1 MFIRML
7 QFLAQAIP
15 FILLCLAARKA
26 NLNKIDRGRQVLMPF
41 IALLYCTIVAVILT
55 QFHSLL
61 IKIMGWIS
69 GFLPFLS
76 NAGISHYMNLFNLL
90 IVVIFLVL
98 KGIFLP
104 ILNKTWKSKNLM
116 QLTSGNFYEYE
127 EDLDKWLLKKE
138 YEQVKTYCNGIY
150 YAALGASVLI
160 FVLGQMYPKM
170 AFAQTPCYPVFGVLV
185 LGEVINYLS
194 GISRTEFIEDV
205 LGEDEE
211 SFKVANYGLLKDIL
225 KDLFGERVLYDA
237 TVDSGLDASSSF
249 ETLEEMK
256 KSENQAIRNLAGY
269 FTKLKESGQDVEPN
283 YVKSC
288 VNLIGGQSTL
298 FCNPFYRDL
307 THYLMFPIMGQLM
320 RYKKCLVI
328 MGRDSATEDVKEWL
342 EQGIFENVNT
352 SSLWKVGVLENENP
366 EIDEPDIGI
375 LKFSDL
381 YNLRLQRNHS
391 EFLSRVGFVFIVE
404 PSRLLASGQAGV
416 SLLVHRFDESKEPV
430 VYAACDRNCDGLV
443 DALSHVLK
451 TTITEVTATL
461 KSAATTSI
469 MCWKTE
475 GDYMHHRIFSN
486 VSRYLG
492 MGTEINAVALKY
504 QIANT
509 KWISSEKF
517 PVMDMKWI
525 AGQYYKKICN
535 YTDLPVS
542 QESFNRAFHVESNL
556 WNTQREENSFLVVED
571 EFQNLFEL
579 TRLFAT
585 RGTQQGFINVISE
598 NYLLRDYMLGNA
610 QTFISD
616 PKAIPTI
623 VADYARTE
631 RNTILKL
638 IMRMAEE
645 QVSEDEIVD
654 ALMVSGIKFEDPL
667 AALKNLIYKHCF
679 IKEINIRIYFREQLM
694 EDALH
699 TEVKKYYAIE
709 EETEIAEYAKKLQNA
724 YYIAEDEQ
732 GDKYYIGAKLY
743 GHVFQALI
751 PGQFLTYDGK
761 YYEVQAI
768 TPQNGVV
775 VRRAADH
782 ITDRVYYRQLRHIR
796 INDWKDDE
804 NIGGQKSVEGISIY
818 KGYCEIDI
826 ETAGYLEMT
835 SYENLNAAKEVR
847 VSGIPVRSY
856 RNKLVMK
863 LNLPD
868 VSERVRYTLCLLL
881 NEIFRTIY
889 PDAYP
894 YICAVTLV
902 DTNHAPEKL
911 KGAMYTL
918 SGKVDGSAIYIVED
932 SEIDL
937 GLIASV
943 ERNLKRYFEIITEV
957 LMWHEQKMAENPE
970 KESKPEDYETPF
982 TPEAGKEEEAAKKAR
997 EKAEKENKRF
1007 LGKIKRKL
1015 RKFWEKIT
1023 AGFKKKPK
1031 DEPVEETPTEETP
1044 IEETPEE
1051 GISEDSPTE
1060 ETTSTEK
1067 KPSGEEKTSIKEEPS
1082 TGEELPSEETTS
1094 TDERNTETGTENVMK
1109 NVMYSAEAEMDI
1121 EGEDEQ
1127 LVEQKTTK
1135 KTEYQKSCFLKYGY
1149 EEIDPYFDFG
1159 GTIKY
1164 LTKYGYDRNPLQQ
1177 VRDGVKAAEA
1187 DNAKYD
1193 PHKEGSHFCDFCG
1206 VELAGGE
1213 YELLKD
1219 GRERCN
1225 HCSSTALRTGEE
1237 FKEVYKMVV
1246 RNMEIFFG
1254 IKLNV
1259 AIKVRMTDAKT
1270 IAKHFGD
1277 EFVATPGFDGRVL
1290 GFAQKDSSGYSL
1302 YIENGSPKL
1311 AAMATIAHE
1320 LTHIWQYQ
1328 NWDEKMILSKYGKQ
1342 YRLEIY
1348 EGMAKW
1354 AEIQYLLYLNE
1365 ISYAKRQE
1373 IVTRLRDD
1381 EYGRGFIQYAK
1392 KYPLAYRHEKNA
1404 TPFGRIPPL

>member
-61 IKIMGWIS
+61 IEIMGWIS

-160 FVLGQMYPKM
+160 FVLGQMYPRM

-185 LGEVINYLS
+185 L
-194 GISRTEFIEDV
+194 
-205 LGEDEE
+205 
-211 SFKVANYGLLKDIL
+211 
-225 KDLFGERVLYDA
+225 
-237 TVDSGLDASSSF
+237 
-249 ETLEEMK
+249 
-256 KSENQAIRNLAGY
+256 
-269 FTKLKESGQDVEPN
+269 
-283 YVKSC
+283 
-288 VNLIGGQSTL
+288 
-298 FCNPFYRDL
+298 
-307 THYLMFPIMGQLM
+307 GQLM

-352 SSLWKVGVLENENP
+352 GSLWKVGVLENENP

-469 MCWKTE
+469 MCWNAE

-645 QVSEDEIVD
+645 QVCEDEIVD

-902 DTNHAPEKL
+902 DTNHVPEKL
-911 KGAMYTL
+911 KGVMYTL

-1044 IEETPEE
+1044 TEETPIEETPIEETPEE

-1060 ETTSTEK
+1060 ETTST
-1067 KPSGEEKTSIKEEPS
+1067 
-1082 TGEELPSEETTS
+1082 
-1094 TDERNTETGTENVMK
+1094 DERDTETGTENVMK

-1127 LVEQKTTK
+1127 LVEQKMTK

>member
-1 MFIRML
+1 MPVMIIRRS
-7 QFLAQAIP
+7 AI
-15 FILLCLAARKA
+15 IC
-26 NLNKIDRGRQVLMPF
+26 I
-41 IALLYCTIVAVILT
+41 I
-55 QFHSLL
+55 
-61 IKIMGWIS
+61 
-69 GFLPFLS
+69 
-76 NAGISHYMNLFNLL
+76 
-90 IVVIFLVL
+90 
-98 KGIFLP
+98 
-104 ILNKTWKSKNLM
+104 
-116 QLTSGNFYEYE
+116 YE

-237 TVDSGLDASSSF
+237 TVDSGLDVSSGF

-320 RYKKCLVI
+320 KYKKCLVI

-352 SSLWKVGVLENENP
+352 GSLWKVGVLENENP

-469 MCWKTE
+469 MCWNTE

-645 QVSEDEIVD
+645 QVCEDEIVD

-709 EETEIAEYAKKLQNA
+709 EETEIAE
-724 YYIAEDEQ
+724 
-732 GDKYYIGAKLY
+732 
-743 GHVFQALI
+743 
-751 PGQFLTYDGK
+751 
-761 YYEVQAI
+761 
-768 TPQNGVV
+768 
-775 VRRAADH
+775 
-782 ITDRVYYRQLRHIR
+782 
-796 INDWKDDE
+796 
-804 NIGGQKSVEGISIY
+804 
-818 KGYCEIDI
+818 
-826 ETAGYLEMT
+826 
-835 SYENLNAAKEVR
+835 YENLNAAKEVR

-957 LMWHEQKMAENPE
+957 LMWHEQKMAENPK

-1044 IEETPEE
+1044 TEETPIEETPEE
-1051 GISEDSPTE
+1051 GISEDSPT
-1060 ETTSTEK
+1060 
-1067 KPSGEEKTSIKEEPS
+1067 
-1082 TGEELPSEETTS
+1082 EETTS

>member
-1 MFIRML
+1 MELKLLSLSEDDKLIRECMEQASAFYGCL
-7 QFLAQAIP
+7 GKMGVTEILCDRKKAQELGADCQITGIFTGGELTAFACAFEYTGLKRNGRKWLNPGDKEWRQIETLGTNVVVIP
-15 FILLCLAARKA
+15 LLVGKE
-26 NLNKIDRGRQVLMPF
+26 KVGRL
-41 IALLYCTIVAVILT
+41 IELLREQYRDS
-55 QFHSLL
+55 HLL
-61 IKIMGWIS
+61 FRIS
-69 GFLPFLS
+69 G
-76 NAGISHYMNLFNLL
+76 
-90 IVVIFLVL
+90 
-98 KGIFLP
+98 
-104 ILNKTWKSKNLM
+104 
-116 QLTSGNFYEYE
+116 
-127 EDLDKWLLKKE
+127 
-138 YEQVKTYCNGIY
+138 EQ
-150 YAALGASVLI
+150 
-160 FVLGQMYPKM
+160 
-170 AFAQTPCYPVFGVLV
+170 
-185 LGEVINYLS
+185 
-194 GISRTEFIEDV
+194 
-205 LGEDEE
+205 
-211 SFKVANYGLLKDIL
+211 
-225 KDLFGERVLYDA
+225 
-237 TVDSGLDASSSF
+237 
-249 ETLEEMK
+249 
-256 KSENQAIRNLAGY
+256 
-269 FTKLKESGQDVEPN
+269 
-283 YVKSC
+283 
-288 VNLIGGQSTL
+288 
-298 FCNPFYRDL
+298 
-307 THYLMFPIMGQLM
+307 
-320 RYKKCLVI
+320 
-328 MGRDSATEDVKEWL
+328 
-342 EQGIFENVNT
+342 
-352 SSLWKVGVLENENP
+352 
-366 EIDEPDIGI
+366 
-375 LKFSDL
+375 
-381 YNLRLQRNHS
+381 
-391 EFLSRVGFVFIVE
+391 
-404 PSRLLASGQAGV
+404 
-416 SLLVHRFDESKEPV
+416 
-430 VYAACDRNCDGLV
+430 
-443 DALSHVLK
+443 
-451 TTITEVTATL
+451 
-461 KSAATTSI
+461 
-469 MCWKTE
+469 
-475 GDYMHHRIFSN
+475 
-486 VSRYLG
+486 
-492 MGTEINAVALKY
+492 
-504 QIANT
+504 
-509 KWISSEKF
+509 SEKF
-517 PVMDMKWI
+517 QEDLAVVSEKNLKSHRYDA
-525 AGQYYKKICN
+525 AGENVWLFHFAPQIRMEDTYFEEEILLILPGQEVLLEMGIEEAEVTMVKLTGYEIVRSEKGSAFFRKPGAACEGVLLQCDYEQLLRYQRFINLTN
-535 YTDLPVS
+535 YEEHFEQTDRGKALIYS
-542 QESFNRAFHVESNL
+542 EKYQSDSSLL
-556 WNTQREENSFLVVED
+556 WND
-571 EFQNLFEL
+571 
-579 TRLFAT
+579 
-585 RGTQQGFINVISE
+585 
-598 NYLLRDYMLGNA
+598 LLR
-610 QTFISD
+610 
-616 PKAIPTI
+616 
-623 VADYARTE
+623 E
-631 RNTILKL
+631 
-638 IMRMAEE
+638 
-645 QVSEDEIVD
+645 
-654 ALMVSGIKFEDPL
+654 MVKT
-667 AALKNLIYKHCF
+667 ALKNLIYKHCF

-1044 IEETPEE
+1044 TEETPIEETPEE
-1051 GISEDSPTE
+1051 GISEDSPT
-1060 ETTSTEK
+1060 
-1067 KPSGEEKTSIKEEPS
+1067 
-1082 TGEELPSEETTS
+1082 EETTS

-1127 LVEQKTTK
+1127 LVEQKMTK

-1270 IAKHFGD
+1270 IAKHFGE